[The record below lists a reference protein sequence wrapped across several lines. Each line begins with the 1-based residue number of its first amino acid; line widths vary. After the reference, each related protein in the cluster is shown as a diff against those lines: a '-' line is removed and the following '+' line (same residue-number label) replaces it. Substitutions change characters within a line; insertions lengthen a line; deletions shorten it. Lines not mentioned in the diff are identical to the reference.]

1 MVVLAPPPEPPL
13 EYVAAVLCINGG
25 AMIAWAR
32 YVFKHKGIIEGIEGP
47 RAIEKKTELDAMI
60 WKILSFWMVCVG
72 VMCILVADSPLAPQ
86 AAMLVATVHFVE
98 MYFKSQAADRKIRQA
113 GFGNMILGFLL
124 VVTLLIDYRRPERV
138 TSPLDETHKSSRRH
152 AHPYLGL
159 FIILVLGCSGIL
171 SPPQRASPPG
181 EAPDPSLVA

>member
-1 MVVLAPPPEPPL
+1 M

-138 TSPLDETHKSSRRH
+138 TSPLDETRKSSGRH
-152 AHPYLGL
+152 PFLRL

-171 SPPQRASPPG
+171 SPGPAQSAPPPR
-181 EAPDPSLVA
+181 EAPDASLVA